1 MDREYVKSKKN
12 PAVIQRVADASL
24 FVKTGAWVVAT
35 AAEYEAAQN
44 SNKKSKGDM

>member
-1 MDREYVKSKKN
+1 MDREYVKNKKN

-35 AAEYEAAQN
+35 AAEYEAAQ
-44 SNKKSKGDM
+44 SGKKPKGDM